1 MLRHGDIWKALD
13 RLAHEQGLTPS
24 GLARRAGLDPTT
36 FNKSKRITRDGK
48 LRWPST
54 ESLAKVLEAT
64 GVPFRHL
71 VALVDGEAAVPRVR
85 LPVID
90 LEELA
95 ASHFNRR
102 GLPAGAGWDEAELP
116 EFSTGDCYALRV
128 TGNRLAP
135 VFRDGDLLIV
145 SPSARIAP
153 GDRVLVRLKGGE
165 ILIQQLA
172 SRTSRRVGLKSLA
185 APERAIL
192 KRPDEIVALCRIMWA
207 SQ

>member
-13 RLAHEQGLTPS
+13 RLAHEQGLTAS
-24 GLARRAGLDPTT
+24 ALARRAGLDPTT
-36 FNKSKRITRDGK
+36 FNKSKRVTRDGK

-64 GVPFRHL
+64 GLPFRHL
-71 VALVDGEAAVPRVR
+71 VALVDGDTATPRLR

-90 LEELA
+90 LDTVS

-102 GLPAGAGWDEAELP
+102 GLPAGAGWDEAEFP
-116 EFSTGDCYALRV
+116 EFSAADCYALRV

-135 VFRDGDLLIV
+135 IFRDGDVLIV
-145 SPSARIAP
+145 SPSAPVQP

-172 SRTSRRVGLKSLA
+172 SRTSRRVGLKPLA
-185 APERAIL
+185 SDRPPTI
-192 KRPDEIVALCRIMWA
+192 KRPDEIAALSRIVWA

>member
-1 MLRHGDIWKALD
+1 
-13 RLAHEQGLTPS
+13 
-24 GLARRAGLDPTT
+24 
-36 FNKSKRITRDGK
+36 
-48 LRWPST
+48 
-54 ESLAKVLEAT
+54 
-64 GVPFRHL
+64 
-71 VALVDGEAAVPRVR
+71 VR

-116 EFSTGDCYALRV
+116 EFSAGDCYALRV

-145 SPSARIAP
+145 SPSARIEP
-153 GDRVLVRLKGGE
+153 GSRVLVRLKGGE
-165 ILIQQLA
+165 ILIQQLV

-185 APERAIL
+185 SPERAIL

>member
-13 RLAHEQGLTPS
+13 RLAQEQGLTPS

-64 GVPFRHL
+64 GLPFRHL

-85 LPVID
+85 LPIID
-90 LEELA
+90 FDELGA
-95 ASHFNRR
+95 AHFNRR
-102 GLPAGAGWDEAELP
+102 GLPVGAGWEEAELP
-116 EFSTGDCYALRV
+116 EFSAGDCYALRII
-128 TGNRLAP
+128 GNRLAP
-135 VFRDGDLLIV
+135 IIRDGAMLIV
-145 SPSARIAP
+145 SPSAAIQP

-172 SRTSRRVGLKSLA
+172 SRTSRRVGFKPLVA
-185 APERAIL
+185 AERAIL
-192 KRPDEIVALCRIMWA
+192 KRPDEIVALARILWV

>member
-64 GVPFRHL
+64 GIPFRHL

-90 LEELA
+90 LDKLGA
-95 ASHFNRR
+95 LHFNRR
-102 GLPAGAGWDEAELP
+102 GLPVGAGWDEAELAG
-116 EFSTGDCYALRV
+116 FSAGDCYALRV

-135 VFRDGDLLIV
+135 VFRDGDMLIV
-145 SPSARIAP
+145 SPSASIAP
-153 GDRVLVRLKGGE
+153 GDRVVVRLKGGE

-172 SRTSRRVGLKSLA
+172 SRTSRRVGLKPLA
-185 APERAIL
+185 ASERPIV
-192 KRPDEIVALCRIMWA
+192 KRPDEIVALSRILWA

>member
-13 RLAHEQGLTPS
+13 RLAQEQGLTPS

-64 GVPFRHL
+64 GVPFRDL
-71 VALVDGEAAVPRVR
+71 VALVDGEGAVPRVR

-90 LEELA
+90 FDELGPA
-95 ASHFNRR
+95 HFNRR
-102 GLPAGAGWDEAELP
+102 GLPVGAGWDEAELA
-116 EFSTGDCYALRV
+116 EFSVGDCYALRIS
-128 TGNRLAP
+128 GDRLAP
-135 VFRDGDLLIV
+135 TFRDGDMLIV
-145 SPSARIAP
+145 SPSASVAP

-172 SRTSRRVGLKSLA
+172 SRTSRRVGFKPLA
-185 APERAIL
+185 ASERPIL
-192 KRPDEIVALCRIMWA
+192 KRPDEILALSRILWA